1 MFKAKSFVCRGYP
14 PITYKNSFSRWHTLN
29 KPLIYPGMAEAAI
42 GELENSKVK
51 KYFESYL
58 EVDNNFVESLYSKK
72 LVSCNEKE
80 KILRESNASSK
91 ARTCYNILVKN
102 VSDDKIIILND
113 VLRTHGFKTVD
124 DMKVMVVQHDLQIN
138 LGRTVPLTVHTT
150 TIDTENSQTNY
161 QMLTNSVDDYNIHTD
176 DSIISVY
183 DIQDGCIHIFL
194 HSRTPFYPDLCE
206 EDNCRK
212 YIEKYLA
219 MPNVKETLESRQTIT
234 VVIRKNAFSI
244 PLNKGHGKHFEF
256 SKIQVL
262 KIYRYFIDN
271 ELKEYLHNLTEIFG
285 KPEISMGGQD
295 WQPTDILLEAME
307 GESNDVWLMFMRFII
322 KRGKNKLA
330 DRLESMI
337 CAECYR
343 TTIIRDFR
351 NVAEEIDT
359 CLMEET
365 FKGKQNIPKVVL
377 EDCLLSKGKLP
388 RLERAKYFLEYVLLK
403 GEILLAF
410 ADTLS
415 SRSKIVLNF
424 SPCENHGGESLDTSS
439 SETDKEFTFTVCKD
453 KKDHFYL
460 SGTQQLNAVEP
471 MHSSSLNGYVNG
483 GPGIHSF
490 QSKRIEQTDLDTK
503 ISIKKEKLLEHDKTN
518 DIKDGKAC

>member
-1 MFKAKSFVCRGYP
+1 
-14 PITYKNSFSRWHTLN
+14 
-29 KPLIYPGMAEAAI
+29 MAEANI
-42 GELENSKVK
+42 GELENPKVK
-51 KYFESYL
+51 HYFDSYL
-58 EVDNNFVESLYSKK
+58 DVDNKFVESLCNKK
-72 LVSCNEKE
+72 LVSCEEKE
-80 KILRESNASSK
+80 MILRENNASGK
-91 ARTCYNILVKN
+91 ARACYNILVKKISN
-102 VSDDKIIILND
+102 DKIIILND

-124 DMKVMVVQHDLQIN
+124 DMKVMDMEVTVQYDLQLN
-138 LGRTVPLTVHTT
+138 PGSTVPWTLHST
-150 TIDTENSQTNY
+150 TIYSRNNQTND
-161 QMLTNSVDDYNIHTD
+161 QMLRNSADDYNIVTE
-176 DSIISVY
+176 DSIINVY

-194 HSRTPFYPDLCE
+194 HSRTTFYPDLCE
-206 EDNCRK
+206 EDNCRE

-219 MPNVKETLESRQTIT
+219 MQNVKETLEAGQTVT
-234 VVIRKNAFSI
+234 VAIRKNAFSI

-262 KIYRYFIDN
+262 KINKYFIDN
-271 ELKEYLHNLTEIFG
+271 ELKEHSHNLKETVG

-295 WQPTDILLEAME
+295 WQPTDILLEAMK
-307 GESNDVWLMFMRFII
+307 GESNDVWFMFMRFI
-322 KRGKNKLA
+322 KKLGKNEMA

-343 TTIIRDFR
+343 TTIIRDFP

-424 SPCENHGGESLDTSS
+424 SPCQNHGGESLDNSS
-439 SETDKEFTFTVCKD
+439 SETDKEFTFIVCKD
-453 KKDHFYL
+453 KKDQFYL
-460 SGTQQLNAVEP
+460 SGTQTPNAVEP
-471 MHSSSLNGYVNG
+471 MHNSRSNGYVNG
-483 GPGIHSF
+483 GPGLNSF
-490 QSKRIEQTDLDTK
+490 PLKRTEQTDLVTK
-503 ISIKKEKLLEHDKTN
+503 ISIKKERLLEHDKPN
-518 DIKDGKAC
+518 DKIKDGKAC